1 VIDADGEGL
10 GRWVDGLCAAAG
22 LILLSPVLAGA
33 ALAVKLSSPG
43 PVLHRAVR
51 VGRAGNPFAML
62 KFRTMVLGAVAGPG
76 ITSAEDPRVTPVG
89 HVLRR
94 WKLDE
99 LPQLVNVLRGE
110 MSLVGPRPEDPRY
123 VARYTPEQRRVLRVR
138 PGLTS
143 PASLRFFREESMLT
157 GEDWETAY
165 LQRILPAKLSED
177 LEYLE
182 HRSARSDLTILVRS
196 VWKVARG

>member
-51 VGRAGNPFAML
+51 VGRAGNPFTVL
-62 KFRTMVLGAVAGPG
+62 KFRTMVLEAVAGPG

-143 PASLRFFREESMLT
+143 PASLRFSREESMLT

-165 LQRILPAKLSED
+165 LQKILPAKLSED

-196 VWKVARG
+196 VWKVAKG

>member
-1 VIDADGEGL
+1 MIDADGEGL

-143 PASLRFFREESMLT
+143 PASLRFSREESMLT

>member
-1 VIDADGEGL
+1 MDADGGGL
-10 GRWVDGLCAAAG
+10 GRWLECLCAAAG

-33 ALAVKLSSPG
+33 ALAVMLSSPG

-51 VGRAGNPFAML
+51 AGRAGNPFMML
-62 KFRTMVLGAVAGPG
+62 KFRTMVISAVVGPG
-76 ITSAEDPRVTPVG
+76 ITTAEDPRVTPVG
-89 HVLRR
+89 RVLRR
-94 WKLDE
+94 WKVDE

-123 VARYTPEQRRVLRVR
+123 VALYTPEQRRVLRVR

-143 PASLRFFREESMLT
+143 PASLRFSHEESMLT

-177 LEYLE
+177 LEYID
-182 HRSARSDLTILVRS
+182 HRSALSDLNILIRS
-196 VWKVARG
+196 VWKVSKG

>member
-1 VIDADGEGL
+1 MDSEGDGL
-10 GRWVDGLCAAAG
+10 GRLLEGLCAAAG
-22 LILLSPVLAGA
+22 LVLLSPLLAGA

-51 VGRAGNPFAML
+51 VGRAGNPFTML
-62 KFRTMVLGAVAGPG
+62 KFRTMVLGAIAGPG

-99 LPQLVNVLRGE
+99 LPQLMNVLRGE

-123 VARYTPEQRRVLRVR
+123 VAHYTPEQRRVLRVR

-143 PASLRFFREESMLT
+143 PASLRFSREESMLT

-165 LQRILPAKLSED
+165 LKRILPAKLSED
-177 LEYLE
+177 LEYLD
-182 HRSARSDLTILVRS
+182 HRSARSDLIILIRS
-196 VWKVARG
+196 VWKVAKG

>member
-22 LILLSPVLAGA
+22 LIFLSPVFAGA

-62 KFRTMVLGAVAGPG
+62 KFRTMVLEAVAGPG

-123 VARYTPEQRRVLRVR
+123 VTRYTPEQRRVLRVR

-143 PASLRFFREESMLT
+143 PASLRFFREESILT

-177 LEYLE
+177 LEYLD
-182 HRSARSDLTILVRS
+182 HRSARSDLTILIRS
-196 VWKVARG
+196 VWKVAKG

>member
-1 VIDADGEGL
+1 MDADGEGL

-22 LILLSPVLAGA
+22 LIFLSPVLVGA

-62 KFRTMVLGAVAGPG
+62 KFRTMVVGAVAGPG
-76 ITSAEDPRVTPVG
+76 ITAVADPRVTPVG
-89 HVLRR
+89 QVLRR

-177 LEYLE
+177 LEYLD

>member
-1 VIDADGEGL
+1 VTDADGEGL

-43 PVLHRAVR
+43 AVLHRAVR
-51 VGRAGNPFAML
+51 VGRAGNSFTVL
-62 KFRTMVLGAVAGPG
+62 KFRTMVLEAAAGPG
-76 ITSAEDPRVTPVG
+76 ITSAGDPRVTPVG

-123 VARYTPEQRRVLRVR
+123 VARYTPEQRRILRVR

-165 LQRILPAKLSED
+165 LQKILPAKLSED

-182 HRSARSDLTILVRS
+182 HRSARRDLTILVRS

>member
-62 KFRTMVLGAVAGPG
+62 KFRTMVLEAVAGPG

-182 HRSARSDLTILVRS
+182 HRSARSDLTILIRS
-196 VWKVARG
+196 VWKVAKG